1 MGYEVPLTSRV
12 HLSMSAY
19 KTSSVLWDFGVGTYV
34 ESIRPFKGF
43 WLDLRVGVGPWMF
56 VVYCGE

>member
-1 MGYEVPLTSRV
+1 MYFERRLTQRLHITV
-12 HLSMSAY
+12 AAQRM
-19 KTSSVLWDFGVGTYV
+19 TWVLWDFGVGTYV